1 MPTSILMCLRTML
14 KPISLSLSRSHL
26 KVQVQERVQV
36 QVQVKVQVRE
46 QGQVQVQ
53 LHLPTQT
60 PDSLL
65 RWRGEQPV
73 RPVALVQG
81 AHLGNI
87 RFTLTSTFS
96 STIPPHLEV
105 QQLPVELDPVGLAP
119 PPQPDRPQ
127 TTVGGDQVTR
137 GQPHLRLV
145 CTCTG
150 TSLTLSV

>member
-1 MPTSILMCLRTML
+1 MLTSILMCLRTML

-26 KVQVQERVQV
+26 QVQAQEQVQV

-53 LHLPTQT
+53 LHLPTPT

-81 AHLGNI
+81 ARLGNYPLHPHFNLLI
-87 RFTLTSTFS
+87 HH
-96 STIPPHLEV
+96 PPS
-105 QQLPVELDPVGLAP
+105 PGSPAAP
-119 PPQPDRPQ
+119 R
-127 TTVGGDQVTR
+127 
-137 GQPHLRLV
+137 
-145 CTCTG
+145 
-150 TSLTLSV
+150 